1 MREREI
7 FPRSR
12 RISFRARVEIVKKYK
27 GFFLEI
33 RVTSLE
39 KVCEGRIFKK
49 IKIKKRM
56 DFFRDIFRSK
66 EREYSRFMFYAI
78 DQLAGLERESCR
90 LGDKARWT
98 DTSIRG

>member
-1 MREREI
+1 
-7 FPRSR
+7 
-12 RISFRARVEIVKKYK
+12 
-27 GFFLEI
+27 
-33 RVTSLE
+33 
-39 KVCEGRIFKK
+39 
-49 IKIKKRM
+49 M

-78 DQLAGLERESCR
+78 DQLAGLERERERESCR